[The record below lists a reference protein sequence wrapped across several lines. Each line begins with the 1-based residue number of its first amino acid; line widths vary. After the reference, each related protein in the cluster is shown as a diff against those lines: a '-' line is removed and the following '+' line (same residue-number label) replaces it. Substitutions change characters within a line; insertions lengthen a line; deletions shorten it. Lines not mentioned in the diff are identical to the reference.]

1 MAHAGF
7 LEWALS
13 RFTPEDRAH
22 AIVGDLAEVARVK
35 GRAWFW
41 LAYARVL
48 ARLAWRAPVAWA
60 VGYAMAYVAAAAFY
74 SRSAFDLDSHNI
86 GIRVA
91 EPTGSIAMLA
101 LLVVCFLSPPLWFV
115 APYGAL
121 RFGLHDPMSRLAV
134 PVCGAASLGFWLCH
148 PQAMGIRSTAVQHVL
163 MIGCAVAIVMVVAAA
178 LVQRRWR
185 PVIALSATACAY
197 VGATLGAVTALLF
210 LAYRY
215 QWNDSASW
223 VSVRV
228 GCAIGCCV
236 GAAAYSGMHTLLRGR
251 LRTFLG
257 AASLM
262 AFFGAALF
270 GVALANLWDRPH

>member
-1 MAHAGF
+1 MSKRTIAESLLALFAG
-7 LEWALS
+7 
-13 RFTPEDRAH
+13 RDRAA
-22 AIVGDLAEVARVK
+22 AIYGDLTEMGATR
-35 GRAWFW
+35 GRLWFAA
-41 LAYARVL
+41 AYVRTL
-48 ARLAWRAPVAWA
+48 ISFTWRAPVAWA
-60 VGYAMAYVAAAAFY
+60 VGYAMAYVAATFY
-74 SRSAFDLDSHNI
+74 SPNYDLFSNNI
-86 GIRVA
+86 GIRVV
-91 EPTGSIAMLA
+91 EPTGPIAMLA
-101 LLVVCFLSPPLWFV
+101 LWVVVFLSPPLWFV

-178 LVQRRWR
+178 LVQRQWR

-197 VGATLGAVTALLF
+197 VGATLGVVTALWF

-215 QWNDSASW
+215 QWNDSALW

-236 GAAAYSGMHTLLRGR
+236 GAAAYSRMHTLLRGR

-262 AFFGAALF
+262 AFFGTALF
-270 GVALANLWDRPH
+270 GVALANLGDRPH